1 MREREREREREG
13 EGEGERERGR
23 GRDGRE
29 RERETGERWG
39 ERCVW
44 ENRKIQAYSVQVHLC
59 NREREE
65 IQAIFI
71 LFFLF
76 RLSNVNRETKDV
88 ICFHAGDFDEVTLR
102 MQVDLFEPPMSQVR
116 DQMHVI

>member
-1 MREREREREREG
+1 M
-13 EGEGERERGR
+13 
-23 GRDGRE
+23 
-29 RERETGERWG
+29 
-39 ERCVW
+39 W

-116 DQMHVI
+116 DQMHVHMYCTFRICTLYCGLFPNCEICFVSSFLVNPMFV